1 MKKIVSII
9 LIVSILSSSTN
20 INNVIASELNGSQTV
35 YSDGIEYLVETSDDG
50 LSYYVEVAENNDYN
64 GTIEFYANGAADV
77 TINEGNI
84 TNNYNLDIKELSNE
98 NIDMNVYESDENVIF
113 DKKHS
118 NEIKIKNKNFIKN
131 NKKVKSFKNK
141 SEFGIDRYEGQALT
155 ATVVAFSLLELID
168 IILVI
173 TAVIVVASVS
183 MQALSAVVAD
193 IKTDKKKKYYIYPA
207 RLNGKDIYIN
217 YAKNISVE
225 TAGSLIAT
233 GGKTGSVYTF
243 GSDLAR
249 QCVLASGL
257 GCLTNSE
264 IDQDR
269 DAGYIYYWHWHPLN
283 RIGHAWFGRAYHK

>member
-1 MKKIVSII
+1 
-9 LIVSILSSSTN
+9 
-20 INNVIASELNGSQTV
+20 
-35 YSDGIEYLVETSDDG
+35 
-50 LSYYVEVAENNDYN
+50 
-64 GTIEFYANGAADV
+64 
-77 TINEGNI
+77 
-84 TNNYNLDIKELSNE
+84 
-98 NIDMNVYESDENVIF
+98 
-113 DKKHS
+113 
-118 NEIKIKNKNFIKN
+118 
-131 NKKVKSFKNK
+131 
-141 SEFGIDRYEGQALT
+141 
-155 ATVVAFSLLELID
+155 
-168 IILVI
+168 
-173 TAVIVVASVS
+173 

>member
-141 SEFGIDRYEGQALT
+141 SEFGIDRYEG
-155 ATVVAFSLLELID
+155 
-168 IILVI
+168 
-173 TAVIVVASVS
+173 
-183 MQALSAVVAD
+183 
-193 IKTDKKKKYYIYPA
+193 
-207 RLNGKDIYIN
+207 
-217 YAKNISVE
+217 
-225 TAGSLIAT
+225 
-233 GGKTGSVYTF
+233 
-243 GSDLAR
+243 
-249 QCVLASGL
+249 
-257 GCLTNSE
+257 
-264 IDQDR
+264 
-269 DAGYIYYWHWHPLN
+269 
-283 RIGHAWFGRAYHK
+283 